1 MYNYGIAIHGGAGT
15 ISKSLMSEEKEK
27 TYVEALTKARDAG
40 YAILRGGGSSIDAV
54 VASVS
59 SLEDCPLF
67 NAGKGA
73 VFNAEGSHELDA
85 SIMSGKA
92 LDAGAVA
99 AVQGVKNPIQLAKL
113 VMVHSDHILLMGEGA
128 LKFAK
133 PYNVA
138 MENAE
143 YFHDDHRFNQWQRM
157 KGSDDFQLD
166 HSDKPKQYLG
176 TVGAVALDSHG
187 DLAAATSTGGMT
199 NKKFGRIGDSS
210 IIGAGTYANND
221 TCAISCTGSGEF
233 FIRNVVAYD
242 VSCLMEFKGM
252 SLADASDE
260 VINKRL
266 LEINGDGGLIAVD
279 ANGNVALPFNTEGM
293 YRAYAKS
300 NGESAV
306 EIYGDKK

>member
-199 NKKFGRIGDSS
+199 NKKFGRIGDSP
-210 IIGAGTYANND
+210 IIGAGTYANNN
-221 TCAISCTGSGEF
+221 TCAISCTGSGEYLMKG
-233 FIRNVVAYD
+233 VTAYD
-242 VSCLMEFKGM
+242 ISCMMEYGGM
-252 SLADASDE
+252 SLYDASHQS
-260 VINKRL
+260 INTHL
-266 LEINGDGGLIAVD
+266 LKLGGDGGVVGID
-279 ANGNVALPFNTEGM
+279 RKGNIVMPFNCEGM
-293 YRAYAKS
+293 YRASKNRNAS
-300 NGESAV
+300 NV
-306 EIYGDKK
+306 LIYKV